1 MPLETLGNIGYIR
14 RLWDAFR
21 SGGPAAMAELVP
33 ADVAWRPL
41 AADGRCLQGTEELVA
56 FWASRTFEVPTIRM
70 FNGERDDVLVEA
82 EYRGDD
88 GSITSVW
95 LLYRFEGDRLIEAI
109 GFPTEAQARSY
120 MPPSMSDTRASVVS

>member
-1 MPLETLGNIGYIR
+1 MPVEALGNIGYIR

-41 AADGRCLQGTEELVA
+41 AADGRCLQGTEELAA
-56 FWASRTFEVPTIRM
+56 FWASRSFEMPTIRM

-82 EYRGDD
+82 EYLGDNRS
-88 GSITSVW
+88 GTTIW
-95 LLYRFEGDRLIEAI
+95 LLYRFEGERLIEAI
-109 GFPTEAQARSY
+109 GFPSEAQARSY
-120 MPPSMSDTRASVVS
+120 VPPSISDARAGTVS